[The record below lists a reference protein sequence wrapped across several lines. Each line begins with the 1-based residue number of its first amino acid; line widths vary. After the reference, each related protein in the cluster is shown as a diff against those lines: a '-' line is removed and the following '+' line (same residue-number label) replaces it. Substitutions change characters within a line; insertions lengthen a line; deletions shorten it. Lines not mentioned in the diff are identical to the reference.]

1 MIAFE
6 GVTKRFPRPDG
17 GERAALADLSLEV
30 APGETLCLIG
40 GSGSGK
46 TTVLRLINRLTEPS
60 TGMVRV
66 NGRDVADVDPLELR
80 RGIGYVIQS
89 GGLFPHLTVAGNLE
103 LLPELVGWSAAKRR
117 ERANELLERVRLKP
131 AEFAQRYPNELSG
144 GQQQRVGVARALA
157 LDPPIV
163 LLDEPFGA
171 LDPITRRELQREFRD
186 LAADGSRTFVFVTH
200 DLAEAF
206 ALGDRVALLDGG
218 RLQQVGTPAEL
229 REQPANDHVARFV
242 REQEGL

>member
-6 GVTKRFPRPDG
+6 GVTKRFAGG
-17 GERAALADLSLEV
+17 GERAALEDLTLEV
-30 APGETLCLIG
+30 AAGETLCLIG

-46 TTVLRLINRLTEPS
+46 TTALRLINRLIEPS
-60 TGMVRV
+60 AGKVRV
-66 NGRDVADVDPLELR
+66 GGRDVTQVDPLELR

-103 LLPELVGWSAAKRR
+103 LLPELVGWSAPKRR
-117 ERANELLERVRLKP
+117 ERARDLLERVRLDP
-131 AEFAQRYPNELSG
+131 SEFAERYPSELSG

-186 LAADGSRTFVFVTH
+186 LSADGGRTFVFVTH
-200 DLAEAF
+200 DLVEAF
-206 ALGDRVALLDGG
+206 ALGDRVALLEGG
-218 RLQQVGTPAEL
+218 RLQQVGTPTEL

-242 REQEGL
+242 REQEEL

>member
-6 GVTKRFPRPDG
+6 GVTKRFAGG
-17 GERAALADLSLEV
+17 GERAALADLTLEV
-30 APGETLCLIG
+30 AAGETLCLIG

-46 TTVLRLINRLTEPS
+46 TTALRLINRLIEPS
-60 TGMVRV
+60 AGTVRV
-66 NGRDVADVDPLELR
+66 DGRSVADVDPLELR

-103 LLPELVGWSAAKRR
+103 LLPELVGWSPQKRR
-117 ERANELLERVRLKP
+117 ERACELLERVRLDA
-131 AEFAQRYPNELSG
+131 AEFAGRYPNELSG
-144 GQQQRVGVARALA
+144 GQQQRVGVARALV

-218 RLQQVGTPAEL
+218 RLQQVGTRTEL

-242 REQEGL
+242 REQERL